1 VLLQGYDQAGRGPN
15 HYLHVVLYALGLDA
29 LLAKGQAQMKLSFT
43 LKSLLL
49 LE

>member
-1 VLLQGYDQAGRGPN
+1 MIRLDEAPTTI
-15 HYLHVVLYALGLDA
+15 LHVVLSALGLDA